1 MNVAPIARERS
12 FVLGVT
18 EDHDDR
24 NLVRAGRQ
32 RVPMHAIEERLIR
45 YVRSRLKRCILVP
58 SYKYLRYADW
68 VLLDFEVRVSFWHFV
83 VLNDGVEQLLF
94 VRVSWVVPAG
104 PVPDLIAQAA
114 QQVDVLPVWQALIYL
129 LVVYDDRAGFQNR
142 SQSNHEILMQP
153 VSHFEQAVDEL
164 LGHRFGQLTATS

>member
-1 MNVAPIARERS
+1 
-12 FVLGVT
+12 
-18 EDHDDR
+18 
-24 NLVRAGRQ
+24 
-32 RVPMHAIEERLIR
+32 MHAIEERLIR

-104 PVPDLIAQAA
+104 TVPDLIAQTA

-129 LVVYDDRAGFQNR
+129 LVVCDDRAGFQNR
-142 SQSNHEILMQP
+142 SQS
-153 VSHFEQAVDEL
+153 
-164 LGHRFGQLTATS
+164 